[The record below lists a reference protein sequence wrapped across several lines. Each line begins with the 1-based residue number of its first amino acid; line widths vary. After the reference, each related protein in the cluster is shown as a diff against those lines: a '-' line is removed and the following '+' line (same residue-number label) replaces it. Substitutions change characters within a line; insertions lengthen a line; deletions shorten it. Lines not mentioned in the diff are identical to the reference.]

1 MLPFEGV
8 VMRSIVVVLLLLL
21 PGLAQSTPDSS
32 TSREQVLKLF
42 EVMHVRQQMRSTL
55 EGVMKQQGSLVK
67 DSIRERYQQV
77 TDEEMAQLDDEMSET
92 MKGMLEDMI
101 PVYQKHLTPGDI
113 QAMIAFYSSATGQK
127 LMREMPAMTSEGM
140 QAAYPRMQEQM
151 QRVMQRL
158 EEKMKQQSTPK
169 KNSAPTA
176 APKSPQELHADFRSS
191 TGIN

>member
-1 MLPFEGV
+1 
-8 VMRSIVVVLLLLL
+8 MRSIVVVLLLLL

-67 DSIRERYQQV
+67 DSIRERYPQV

-92 MKGMLEDMI
+92 MKDMPVEGMLEDMI